1 MTQSLKNKHAFVQII
16 SCSQVHWMTA
26 HMCCPGPSPNIVSR
40 VGSGPQFAGASG
52 TGNQVASA
60 VSGPGLQQNNVG
72 TNSPDLLNTPGFTDG
87 LGGGG
92 FSGFGKRRLQQSFF
106 GSATTA
112 SSGEQSDL
120 CLLESAFL

>member
-1 MTQSLKNKHAFVQII
+1 
-16 SCSQVHWMTA
+16 
-26 HMCCPGPSPNIVSR
+26 MCCPGPSPNIVSR

-60 VSGPGLQQNNVG
+60 VSGPGLQQNNIG
-72 TNSPDLLNTPGFTDG
+72 TNSPDLFNTPGFTDG
-87 LGGGG
+87 LGGG

-112 SSGEQSDL
+112 SSGEQSNLFLDRT
-120 CLLESAFL
+120 CFPLEA